1 MQWTHPWNNMIPEI
15 GQLLMITA
23 LAAALLQF
31 LIGLKLFTLDQPLRM
46 ILIKRFTLIQCLSIF
61 LAICCLGYSFLNDDF
76 SVLYIA
82 LNSNTNLPVP
92 YKIAAIWGAHEGSLL
107 LWMFLLSF
115 WGVTLA
121 FSKKFN
127 DQDKMLKIY
136 SLSILAVSYTHLTL
150 PTILLV

>member
-1 MQWTHPWNNMIPEI
+1 M
-15 GQLLMITA
+15 
-23 LAAALLQF
+23 
-31 LIGLKLFTLDQPLRM
+31 
-46 ILIKRFTLIQCLSIF
+46 
-61 LAICCLGYSFLNDDF
+61 GYSFLNDDF

-115 WGVTLA
+115 WGITLA

-136 SLSILAVSYTHLTL
+136 SLSILGLVSLSFILFIIYTSNPFERVFPMPDQGRGLNPLLQDPALAIH
-150 PTILLV
+150 PPILYAGYVGLAIPFALALASL